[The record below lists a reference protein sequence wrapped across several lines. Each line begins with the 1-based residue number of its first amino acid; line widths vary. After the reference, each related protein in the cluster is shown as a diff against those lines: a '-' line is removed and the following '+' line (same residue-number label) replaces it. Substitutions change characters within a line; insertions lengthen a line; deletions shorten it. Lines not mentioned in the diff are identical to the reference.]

1 MRWSAALTH
10 ASTHRNLMQV
20 SDADTTSRETQAKQV
35 EHTQSLPVQSRA
47 LHPSKERTISC
58 RSFSFSS
65 SSSSAP
71 QGYYSFSPLIN
82 CWSTLT
88 ETNWTNEGQLGS
100 FLEALHLFRQSCS
113 DENCDIVLLDPG
125 LVTSVE
131 VIPQIAPAI
140 WKKYARG
147 RAAVPLSGSRGRR
160 IEFFGIL
167 GMGNSHWVTLM
178 LQRLLMKG
186 EGGEP
191 DEVVLRAVILDPQER
206 SHLSFPPRYRFEK
219 MELEKR
225 KIKCEH
231 LVGLMK
237 EELKK
242 EWGSRFDLPLML
254 TYLPVGVQP
263 LDDSRNCGLY
273 CLRIIAAWLCR
284 SKARV
289 DGENV
294 KFWKHP
300 ACTASSV
307 TQFRSHLLSEEF
319 KKKMQE
325 MLDTGLWC
333 SHCFLSPLLASFN
346 EEERKKIRRCECLCH
361 LNGSRLTGKLEFE
374 DELENET
381 EGSSEAVREATP
393 ERRHIPS

>member
-1 MRWSAALTH
+1 MRPPSKGGLPPRLSRAALRLLTELTELIGARNETL
-10 ASTHRNLMQV
+10 ASLDPEEANKLKSKQIVEQNVTPPRRSAPPGVHHSPPHGVNHSTGLKRKVAAKELQKKKESEARFAGQAICLAVPSLEEMEKEV
-20 SDADTTSRETQAKQV
+20 SETGQ
-35 EHTQSLPVQSRA
+35 E
-47 LHPSKERTISC
+47 ISTEGDGEGWGSSFSF
-58 RSFSFSS
+58 SFSFSS

-263 LDDSRNCGLY
+263 LDDSRNC
-273 CLRIIAAWLCR
+273 
-284 SKARV
+284 
-289 DGENV
+289 
-294 KFWKHP
+294 
-300 ACTASSV
+300 
-307 TQFRSHLLSEEF
+307 
-319 KKKMQE
+319 
-325 MLDTGLWC
+325 
-333 SHCFLSPLLASFN
+333 
-346 EEERKKIRRCECLCH
+346 EEEEEELAPPP
-361 LNGSRLTGKLEFE
+361 LTA
-374 DELENET
+374 T
-381 EGSSEAVREATP
+381 ATAVTALIAP
-393 ERRHIPS
+393 AAC